1 MPVAF
6 LFRFLADSSLR
17 PTPISVK
24 YWPVSVRIV
33 DKARLS
39 LTGHFGGRNIHL
51 QRPAISRFNGSPA
64 VLD

>member
-1 MPVAF
+1 MPAAF

-17 PTPISVK
+17 PATIGVK
-24 YWPVSVRIV
+24 YWPVSARIV
-33 DKARLS
+33 DKARLT

-64 VLD
+64 VVN